1 MPNLERKVLILNSL
15 LKICAEL
22 VKKQRVIE
30 EA

>member
-1 MPNLERKVLILNSL
+1 MPHLERKVLNSL